1 MKDKVLRNTIKA
13 NITISAALS
22 MTLMLSLILVCFKSV
37 SDVTYN
43 TRIKEACMLAIESA
57 FSAYHNDMVD
67 EYDILLLEKTD
78 YIDGRI
84 KDYVEKNIGV
94 CMKSLKAKFG
104 NTLDGKMANG
114 VVRQYIGG

>member
-67 EYDILLLEKTD
+67 EYDADVIIWETVERYMETFLNENLLTK
-78 YIDGRI
+78 
-84 KDYVEKNIGV
+84 
-94 CMKSLKAKFG
+94 
-104 NTLDGKMANG
+104 
-114 VVRQYIGG
+114 